1 MLGNISSYQHD
12 LAWALH
18 SILTLVIVVNVG
30 YRVADFVRVVG
41 SVSEWIGRP
50 LLHNIINLGQK
61 HAQPDKFASQYTH

>member
-1 MLGNISSYQHD
+1 M
-12 LAWALH
+12 
-18 SILTLVIVVNVG
+18 IVVNVG

-50 LLHNIINLGQK
+50 LLHTIINLGQK